1 MKGKIYPLCLV
12 WTILM
17 AVSCTSDKRQGAHAD
32 DSTAFDSVQLPAYSG
47 YTAVAVTHSVKDFD
61 SWLKAYTD
69 ASEPASRLSIY
80 ASPDD
85 PNLITVFELTKSH
98 EDAKNNFTSD
108 KLKEVMRNAG
118 VLGEPKYQYFDV
130 RYRATNPTNKV
141 YRLGVTHRVES
152 YERWKKIFD
161 EDEVIRAEAQLE
173 LRAIST
179 NADDPLVINVMFA
192 TDDIEKAK
200 NVINSGELKKRMKEA
215 GVLTEPDLSVFRVP
229 GK

>member
-1 MKGKIYPLCLV
+1 MKKFIPLGLV
-12 WTILM
+12 CAILIV
-17 AVSCTSDKRQGAHAD
+17 ASCGGDKKASTNDAD
-32 DSTAFDSVQLPAYSG
+32 SKAFDAVELPTYSG
-47 YTAVAVTHSVKDFD
+47 YTAVAVTHTVKNFD

-69 ASEPASRLSIY
+69 ATEPASRLSIY

-85 PNLITVFELTKSH
+85 PNLVTVFELTRSH
-98 EDAKNNFTSD
+98 EDARNNFTSE

-118 VLGEPKYQYFDV
+118 VVGEPKYQYFDV
-130 RYRATNPTNKV
+130 RYRASEPTTKL

-161 EDEVIRAEAQLE
+161 EDEVIRAEARLE

-179 NADDPLVINVMFA
+179 NADDPLMINVMFA

-215 GVLTEPDLSVFRVP
+215 GVLNEPDLSVFRVP

>member
-17 AVSCTSDKRQGAHAD
+17 AVSCTSDKRQGANED
-32 DSTAFDSVQLPAYSG
+32 DSTAFDSVRLPAYSG

-179 NADDPLVINVMFA
+179 NAEDPLIINVMFA